1 MQQLLVEI
9 AVPVPADY
17 VLVSKVQYD
26 ELKEQSL
33 SGEYWTMQDLE
44 KKVKKKREWIQ
55 DKILYPAKFRK
66 ELDSD
71 NGGFVYY
78 PKSKSNNGLLQ
89 QWKCPSFLIKISARY
104 IAANKG
110 GEEKRNVK
118 RKKN

>member
-78 PKSKSNNGLLQ
+78 PKSKSE
-89 QWKCPSFLIKISARY
+89 QWSFAAVEMSKFLDKNFSKIYSG
-104 IAANKG
+104 K
-110 GEEKRNVK
+110 
-118 RKKN
+118 